1 MRNGWVNWRLPIAPK
16 SSKKFFARTAKMCI
30 RVVTLQNTKVPPC
43 TSGWVERG
51 CIFYSHP
58 SRSTMNCIEYGVEH
72 LRERWPSQN
81 WNCGTVVDLTHR
93 GASNWL
99 KPAAKDIGRWHPAQ
113 FFHPSSMNCMMER
126 CAFCLFFLWR
136 MVAVFFVDDMVGGW
150 LGGQRWTSQEFE
162 WIAQVFLHF
171 TLESYTFSKRKC
183 MASTFR
189 PKAS

>member
-58 SRSTMNCIEYGVEH
+58 SRSTMNCIEYRVEH
-72 LRERWPSQN
+72 LRERKPSQN

-99 KPAAKDIGRWHPAQ
+99 KPAPKDIGRWYPAQ
-113 FFHPSSMNCMMER
+113 FFTLSSMNCTMER

-136 MVAVFFVDDMVGGW
+136 MVAGVFLMIWWVAGRTKVNVTRIWVNCAVFFA
-150 LGGQRWTSQEFE
+150 LHS
-162 WIAQVFLHF
+162 WINLQ
-171 TLESYTFSKRKC
+171 SK
-183 MASTFR
+183 S
-189 PKAS
+189 